1 MNTLSMTQENTSLST
16 NEINTIGF
24 FPGLGSR
31 TFYRDIH
38 DDLYS
43 DGSFIIKNMYK
54 DAAEALNLSGAPES
68 MLITNPVLPQER
80 LKKQSF
86 LATSFVLHNLA
97 LEMHT
102 KEYFQKKGVKLNTQL
117 YTGESFGIIAA
128 AIAAKSL
135 SVHDGMKII
144 DFITK
149 AIYRMIEGI
158 EDAETSL
165 IIPFLSDKNAHVEIA
180 SKNSAY
186 VIALKGEK
194 NHIES
199 ALSELKQAFRKY
211 DIEINKYYSKNQINI
226 YLNPLQKNKFSL
238 LIKKYPDISYH
249 ILKEPTTFLAHS
261 KRLSALRDITQ
272 TFFRQECILFYN
284 PTTPIISNHSNCILQ
299 TGDEVREAVLA
310 IIDEP
315 MQSKLT
321 SEQIDQS
328 SLHYVIEYGIGKK
341 SVKLLE
347 DNQSQK
353 LIFPLE
359 YRTQIDFLYDTLQHI
374 ENIHHTHYEA
384 ALNSL
389 SFLYSQKIKTDKNNV
404 TKLLINL
411 HNDPKHVELS
421 DLIKT
426 NHLYKQHLNE
436 GELVLSERT
445 HKTSGSDKSIESHLT
460 ILKDKDIF
468 ARIIKD
474 SAVTEKSILHFSDLD
489 HIWDSEIEAHMD
501 KLLEEKDATMMTLYP
516 YLRDREAF
524 REKFHFYINKK
535 SPISRILLQIL
546 SFNRLESRYPHTFQ
560 KEDTILT
567 SSSLLG
573 WLGCLIFSKSKYLED
588 SIDLFNNLLDVKHD
602 ELSLYRIF
610 SHYVGQLNDTR
621 YIFFSPN
628 GNVVTSKE
636 KIRQESSNFFIN
648 NLHEF
653 HRRLDLD
660 CNCNLISFSPSIRLH
675 TTSDIKIIYNQLD
688 SNLLSSSDPQNK
700 KLDTLELNRS
710 CFLTS
715 HNKKVKAYSAK
726 RNLITSTINAYIK
739 HDENLVQFCS
749 GGSESMTMFV
759 TQKNSSNIIVKKIL
773 SEKLTAAKWDPEGKG
788 VMLPP
793 FTKAA
798 RQVDYLNALPE
809 AAKPYFPTVF
819 SVEENEDPSDEGCR
833 EVIYLMSHVP
843 GVEVSQFIKQY
854 RPDPKITSAIYREI
868 HRFLSINVHSHR
880 IHKNTSSTLNTSYF
894 KKIEDRLKLC
904 RRTAPSSFSED
915 FINQKI
921 IKINGIEYFNI
932 EEVLKKFRES
942 PYYQSILEPKF
953 HSLVMGD
960 TNTENIKI
968 ANIEP
973 LLDIQKRIKANEDE
987 HQIDRLIRKLN
998 YESIDL
1004 RFLDPRAIGY
1014 ESEGKECRDDYM
1026 YDNKPWHNSLGHYDE
1041 IHNELFD
1048 IHIGKNKENGL
1059 KINID
1064 FHSENP
1070 FQSAYKVQDITE
1082 KRIKLSD
1089 VPELNGIEH
1098 HFSNIMGEIYH
1109 HNSDYVKNDPF
1120 WLIRFVFIM
1129 GTHFAAMPPFHFKM
1143 EEDGTI
1149 IDSYEVQK
1157 RPLAIYCEGIKWLN
1171 WCLQMLDGTR
1181 EEFLGIQ
1188 VPKEIMLNRE
1198 VI

>member
-1 MNTLSMTQENTSLST
+1 MNTLSTLTQENTSIST

-31 TFYRDIH
+31 TFYKDIC

-43 DGSFIIKNMYK
+43 DGSVIIKNMYK
-54 DAAEALNLSGAPES
+54 DAAEALNLSGSPES
-68 MLITNPVLPQER
+68 LLITNSVLPQER

-102 KEYFQKKGVKLNTQL
+102 KEYFLKKGVKLNTQL

-135 SVHDGMKII
+135 SVYDGMQII

-149 AIYRMIEGI
+149 AIYRMTEGI
-158 EDAETSL
+158 KDPETSL
-165 IIPFLSDKNAHVEIA
+165 MIPSLEKSTHVEMV

-186 VIALKGEK
+186 VVALQGEK

-199 ALSELKQAFRKY
+199 VLSELKQAFRTY
-211 DIEINKYYSKNQINI
+211 DIEINKYYSQNQTNI

-238 LIKKYPDISYH
+238 LIKKYPEISYR

-261 KRLSALRDITQ
+261 KRLSALRNITQ
-272 TFFRQECILFYN
+272 TFFKQECILFYN
-284 PTTPIISNHSNCILQ
+284 PTTPIISNHSNHILQ

-315 MQSKLT
+315 MQSRFT
-321 SEQIDQS
+321 SERINQS
-328 SLHYVIEYGIGKK
+328 SLNYVIEYGIGKK
-341 SVKLLE
+341 SISLLE

-353 LIFPLE
+353 LLFPLE
-359 YRTQIDFLYDTLQHI
+359 NRTKIELLYETLLHI
-374 ENIHHTHYEA
+374 ENMHHTRHEEA
-384 ALNSL
+384 LSSL
-389 SFLYSQKIKTDKNNV
+389 SFLYSQKITIDKNNV
-404 TKLLINL
+404 TKLLISR
-411 HNDPKHVELS
+411 HNNAEQGKLS
-421 DLIKT
+421 DLVKT

-445 HKTSGSDKSIESHLT
+445 RKSSGSDKKIESHLT
-460 ILKDKDIF
+460 ILKGKDIST
-468 ARIIKD
+468 RVIKD
-474 SAVTEKSILHFSDLD
+474 SVVTEKSILHFSDLD
-489 HIWDSEIEAHMD
+489 HLWDSEIETHID
-501 KLLEEKDATMMTLYP
+501 KVLAEKDTTLDALSP
-516 YLRDREAF
+516 YLKDREAF
-524 REKFHFYINKK
+524 REKFHSYINKK
-535 SPISRILLQIL
+535 SPISRVLLQIL
-546 SFNRLESRYPHTFQ
+546 SFNRLASRYPYTFQ

-573 WLGCLIFSKSKYLED
+573 WIGCLIFSKSKTLED
-588 SIDLFNNLLDVKHD
+588 SIDLFNDLLDVKHD

-610 SHYVGQLNDTR
+610 SHYVSQLNDTQ
-621 YIFFSPN
+621 YIFLSPN

-648 NLHEF
+648 NLHESHNHF
-653 HRRLDLD
+653 DLD
-660 CNCNLISFSPSIRLH
+660 CNSNLITFSSSIKLH
-675 TTSDIKIIYNQLD
+675 TTSDFKVIYNQLS
-688 SNLLSSSDPQNK
+688 SNLLSSTDPQNK
-700 KLDTLELNRS
+700 KLNTLELNRS

-726 RNLITSTINAYIK
+726 RKLITSTINAYIK
-739 HDENLVQFCS
+739 HDETLVQFCS

-759 TQKNSSNIIVKKIL
+759 TQEDSSDIIVKKIL
-773 SEKLTAAKWDPEGKG
+773 SEKLTAAKWNPEGKG

-809 AAKPYFPTVF
+809 SAKPYFPAVF
-819 SVEENEDPSDEGCR
+819 SVEESESPSDKGSR

-843 GVEVSQFIKQY
+843 GLEVSQFIKQY
-854 RPDPKITSAIYREI
+854 RPDPRITSAIYREI
-868 HRFLSINVHSHR
+868 HHFLSINVHSHR
-880 IHKNTSSTLNTSYF
+880 VQKNTFSTLNISYF

-904 RRTAPSSFSED
+904 RRTAPSSFSEE
-915 FINQKI
+915 FIKQKNI
-921 IKINGIEYFNI
+921 RINGIEYLNI
-932 EEVLKKFRES
+932 EEVLKKFRAS

-987 HQIDRLIRKLN
+987 HKIDELIRALS
-998 YESIDL
+998 YETIDL

-1048 IHIGKNKENGL
+1048 IHVGKSKENSL
-1059 KINID
+1059 KIDID

-1082 KRIKLSD
+1082 KRIKISD
-1089 VPELNGIEH
+1089 VPELNGIER

-1109 HNSDYVKNDPF
+1109 DNSDYVKNDPF

-1188 VPKEIMLNRE
+1188 VPKEVTLNRE